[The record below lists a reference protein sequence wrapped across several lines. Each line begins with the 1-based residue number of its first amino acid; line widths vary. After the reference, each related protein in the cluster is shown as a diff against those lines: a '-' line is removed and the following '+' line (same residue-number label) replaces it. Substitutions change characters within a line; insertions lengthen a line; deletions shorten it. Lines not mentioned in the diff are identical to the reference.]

1 MMDKARARKIRLMV
15 VVLLPLGIAA
25 FVSAF
30 LFGSSGVSLSELFGL
45 MGGTAKESTHIIFF
59 SLRLPRAILAF
70 VSGGA
75 LAISG
80 ACLQGMFKNPMA
92 DSYVI
97 GVSAGGALGATV
109 ALAFAS
115 SLAFLGFGAV
125 SLFAFGGALLA
136 VMAVYRLASTQGKVT
151 TFSLLLAGI
160 AISTLCSALVYCIM
174 ILFRDKMEHIVMWT
188 MGSFTSASWDK
199 VIIAAPAMLIASG
212 LCLFFARDLNIM
224 LQGDEAARHLGVDA
238 GRVRRSL
245 IVLTTISAAAAVSV
259 SGIIGFVGLI
269 VPHMMRLML
278 GPDHR
283 VLLPFSFLGGGVFLL
298 ITDTLARLVLS
309 NQEIPVGVIT
319 AIIGVPFF
327 LFLLRRG
334 RRVTR

>member
-1 MMDKARARKIRLMV
+1 MKQTQSKKTAATIA
-15 VVLLPLGIAA
+15 VLLPLGIAA
-25 FVSAF
+25 FIAAF
-30 LFGSSGVSLSELFGL
+30 LLGSSGISIRELFAL
-45 MGGTAKESTHIIFF
+45 MGGTADKSVSTIFF

-70 VSGGA
+70 MSGGA
-75 LAISG
+75 LSIAG

-97 GVSAGGALGATV
+97 GVSSGAALGATI
-109 ALAFAS
+109 ALTFSA

-125 SLFAFGGALLA
+125 AILAFLGALLA
-136 VMAVYRLASTQGKVT
+136 VFAVYNLARVHGKVS

-160 AISTLCSALVYCIM
+160 AVSTLCSALVYCIM

-188 MGSFTSASWDK
+188 MGSFSSASWDK
-199 VIIAAPAMLIASG
+199 VIFAVPAMLVASA
-212 LCLFFARDLNIM
+212 LCLLFARDLNIM

-245 IVLTTISAAAAVSV
+245 IVLTTLAAACAVSV

-269 VPHMMRLML
+269 VPHVLRLIL

-283 VLLPFSFLGGGVFLL
+283 RLLPFSFFGGGIFLL
-298 ITDTLARLVLS
+298 ICDTIARVVLDT
-309 NQEIPVGVIT
+309 QEIPVGVIT
-319 AIIGVPFF
+319 AVIGVPFF
-327 LFLLRRG
+327 LVLLRRG
-334 RRVTR
+334 RRVA

>member
-1 MMDKARARKIRLMV
+1 MDKTHARKIRATIA
-15 VVLLPLGIAA
+15 VLLPLGIAA
-25 FVSAF
+25 FISAF
-30 LFGSSGVSLSELFGL
+30 LFGSSGVSLSDLFTLASGA
-45 MGGTAKESTHIIFF
+45 AKESTRIIFF
-59 SLRLPRAILAF
+59 DLRLPRAILAF

-75 LAISG
+75 LAVAG

-97 GVSAGGALGATV
+97 GVSAGAALGATF
-109 ALAFAS
+109 ALAFSA

-125 SLFAFGGALLA
+125 SIFAFIGALLA
-136 VMAVYRLASTQGKVT
+136 VLAVYRMASTNGKVS

-188 MGSFTSASWDK
+188 MGSFTSASWEK
-199 VIIAAPAMLIASG
+199 ILIAVPAMLISAGICMFYS
-212 LCLFFARDLNIM
+212 RDLNIM

-238 GRVRRSL
+238 GRVRRNL
-245 IVLTTISAAAAVSV
+245 IVLTTIAASAAVSV

-269 VPHMMRLML
+269 VPHMLRLVL

-283 VLLPFSFLGGGVFLL
+283 TLLPLSFFGGGVFLL
-298 ITDTLARLVLS
+298 VADTLARLVLV

-334 RRVTR
+334 RQVKR

>member
-1 MMDKARARKIRLMV
+1 MKQTRSKNVAVTTAIMV
-15 VVLLPLGIAA
+15 PLGIAA
-25 FVSAF
+25 LAAAF
-30 LFGSSGVSLSELFGL
+30 LFGSSGISLTELFAL
-45 MGGTAKESTHIIFF
+45 MRGTADKAVTTIFF
-59 SLRLPRAILAF
+59 SLRLPRAVLAF

-75 LAISG
+75 LSIAG

-97 GVSAGGALGATV
+97 GVSSGAALGATV
-109 ALAFAS
+109 AITFSA

-125 SLFAFGGALLA
+125 AILAFVGALLS
-136 VMAVYRLASTQGKVT
+136 VLVVYSLSRIQGKVT

-174 ILFRDKMEHIVMWT
+174 ILFRDKMEHVVMWT
-188 MGSFTSASWDK
+188 MGSFSSASWDK
-199 VIIAAPAMLIASG
+199 VIFAVPAMIIASA
-212 LCLFFARDLNIM
+212 LCMLFAKDLNIM

-245 IVLTTISAAAAVSV
+245 IVLTTLAAACAVSV

-269 VPHMMRLML
+269 VPHILRLIL

-283 VLLPFSFLGGGVFLL
+283 RLLPLSFFGGGIFLL
-298 ITDTLARLVLS
+298 ICDTLARLILDT
-309 NQEIPVGVIT
+309 QEIPVGVIT
-319 AIIGVPFF
+319 AVIGVPFF
-327 LFLLRRG
+327 LVLLRRG
-334 RRVTR
+334 RRAV